1 MTRGSLALAC
11 ILFILLS
18 IPFIDAAGIYED
30 EAFFAAPIH
39 DPGTAFHRV
48 RIFQRDYP
56 LMLLTYLG
64 ALKTWL
70 YAGIFALLPPTVW
83 SLRLPV
89 VLLGAASVFLF
100 FRVTESLAGRRAA
113 IAGAF
118 LLATDPVYLLTN
130 VYDWGPV
137 AIQHVCLTG
146 AVLALARFAQTES
159 RRSLAIAFAL
169 IGLGLWDKALFLW
182 NLAGLA
188 AALLMVYP
196 GDVRYRLN
204 SRNAR
209 IAVIAFLLGALPLVL
224 YNIRRGG
231 ATARAN
237 LSLTTSEYGQKFEHL
252 KITANGSSLFGFL
265 VHEEWETHARP
276 AETRLGRAGAAVR
289 NLAGEQRF
297 SWFPYAFVLALALTP
312 VWWRTA
318 SRRVLTASWIFLA
331 AAWLLMASTRDAG
344 GSAHHVIL
352 LWPVPVFFVATALAA
367 STERM
372 PRAIPIAIVVLL
384 CVQNLLVLNQYHL
397 QLERNG
403 ASTNWSRAIFTLAD
417 ALAGSEDRIYSVDWG
432 IVNPV
437 RLLHDGRLDLRLTP
451 DATRND
457 ELTDRERDELRRLFS
472 DPKALFV
479 HHHNPADEV
488 FTGAGARLDRL
499 AAVEGKVRAVE
510 RVIADPNGRP
520 IFDVFRFRSP

>member
-18 IPFIDAAGIYED
+18 IPFVEAAGIYED
-30 EAFFAAPIH
+30 EALFAAPLY
-39 DPGTAFHRV
+39 DPGTAFHRI

-56 LMLLTYLG
+56 LMLMSYLG

-70 YAGIFALLPPTVW
+70 YAGIFALFPPSVW

-89 VLLGAASVFLF
+89 VLFGTASVFLF
-100 FRVTESLAGRRAA
+100 FHVTNSLAGRRAA
-113 IAGAF
+113 VAAAF

-137 AIQHVCLTG
+137 AVQHLCLLG
-146 AVLALARFAQTES
+146 AVLALTRFVQTES
-159 RRSLAIAFAL
+159 RRALAIAFAL
-169 IGLGLWDKALFLW
+169 MGFGLWDKALLVW

-188 AALLMVYP
+188 AALLVVYP

-209 IAVIAFLLGALPLVL
+209 IAAIAFLLGALPLVL

-237 LSLTTSEYGQKFEHL
+237 LSISTSEYGQKFEHL
-252 KITANGSSLFGFL
+252 KLTTSGTSMFGFL
-265 VHEEWETHARP
+265 VHEEWEDHARP
-276 AETRLGRAGAAVR
+276 AVTTLGRAGAAVR
-289 NLAGEQRF
+289 DLAGEQRF
-297 SWFPYAFVLALALTP
+297 TWIPYAFLAALALIP

-318 SRRVLTASWIFLA
+318 SRRVLLA
-331 AAWLLMASTRDAG
+331 ALVFMTVAWVLMASTRGAG
-344 GSAHHVIL
+344 GSAHHVVL
-352 LWPVPVFFVATALAA
+352 LWPAPLFFIAAAFAA
-367 STERM
+367 STERL
-372 PRAIPIAIVVLL
+372 PRGILTLL
-384 CVQNLLVLNQYHL
+384 VAALCIKNVLVLNQYHL

-403 ASTNWSRAIFTLAD
+403 ASTNWSRAIFTLSD
-417 ALAGSEDRIYSVDWG
+417 RLAGSQDRIYAVDWG

-451 DATRND
+451 DWTRRE

-479 HHHNPADEV
+479 HHHNPGDEV
-488 FTGAGARLDRL
+488 FTGAGEQLNRL
-499 AAVEGKVRAVE
+499 AAAEGKVRVVE
-510 RVIADPNGRP
+510 QVIADPHGRP
-520 IFDVFRFRSP
+520 IYDLFRFRSP